1 MFHLQNFQFQDYDF
15 LSLWEDLGE
24 RVLDEGDF
32 GSKGRKGE
40 MKREES
46 RVESREQ
53 RFTPVT
59 SSTWKPEIEASLSNL
74 YAPPAPPPSSF
85 PPPPFPPSPGRVGP
99 RIWLS
104 SKGLA

>member
-24 RVLDEGDF
+24 RVLGEGDF

-59 SSTWKPEIEASLSNL
+59 SATWKPEIEASLSNL
-74 YAPPAPPPSSF
+74 YTPPAPLPS
-85 PPPPFPPSPGRVGP
+85 PFPPSPDRVGP
-99 RIWLS
+99 RMWLS